1 MISICIIT
9 AELRSMM
16 VQELSA
22 ESLAHSTA
30 TQAFKEAG
38 LRPDSKLN
46 QEAFKVFVKRGLGE
60 MK

>member
-1 MISICIIT
+1 
-9 AELRSMM
+9 MM